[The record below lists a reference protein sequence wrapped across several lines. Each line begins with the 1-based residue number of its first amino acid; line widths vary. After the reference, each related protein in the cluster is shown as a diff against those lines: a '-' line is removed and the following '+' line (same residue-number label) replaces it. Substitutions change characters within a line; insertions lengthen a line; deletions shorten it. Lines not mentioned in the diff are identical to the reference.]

1 MVHIPIWITNVLLLM
16 SAGFA
21 GFQHSRLNRE
31 NPFATIQFGIIVF
44 AMVMVVTVVL
54 STRVYSNPWMSLVFF
69 LIAAAT
75 FWFTVRQFRML
86 PPRKAFE

>member
-1 MVHIPIWITNVLLLM
+1 MFYIPIWITNVLLLM

-44 AMVMVVTVVL
+44 AIVMVVVVVL
-54 STRVYSNPWMSLVFF
+54 ATHAYPNPWMSLVFF

-75 FWFTVRQFRML
+75 FWLTVRQFRML